1 MESALS
7 LIMLGGCIWTLTY
20 LLPKARREHDAFG
33 VTCSLMIA
41 LVALLGWLLLGT
53 WARS

>member
-1 MESALS
+1 MQYAVSVL
-7 LIMLGGCIWTLTY
+7 MLGAFIWTLTS
-20 LLPKARREHDAFG
+20 LLPKARRGHEAFG

-53 WARS
+53 GARS